1 MLLFS
6 IGLPGRF
13 AEWCDDTIAR
23 LASSSSGAEA
33 VVRTSPSTADLIRYE
48 SRPAPLDDAAV
59 ALMAGKAGHTVVGVR
74 QPDPQLLTALAETHA
89 RFAVTLESPRSAA
102 ADLLTDTGAEPR
114 LVTRAVANSCA
125 SALRF
130 PALPGA
136 LLLRPESVRAN
147 IAEWVLA
154 LARHFDFT
162 ASEAAVAAA
171 VAAFPPT
178 RADPGEGDDSWPAA
192 IPEPARMAMRG
203 AFAGYEACFAGHGLG
218 RIVWNRELFLANHL
232 EKRASDALDI
242 SGGARI
248 LIFGPYI
255 HLPPCP
261 WTAQVRLGFSEG
273 AAGHVFLIDAY
284 SDRQLAAT
292 TLQPPSGG
300 IFVADLSFSL
310 GEPSG
315 QGFQIRVAV
324 TEHNAKGQLVFGEVV
339 LTPAGAPTPQVDAEW
354 AHEARTTLGL

>member
-13 AEWCDDTIAR
+13 AEWCDGTIAR
-23 LASSSSGAEA
+23 LALSSSGAEA
-33 VVRTSPSTADLIRYE
+33 VVRTSPSAADLVRYE

-59 ALMAGKAGHTVVGVR
+59 ALMAGRAGHTVVGVR

-136 LLLRPESVRAN
+136 LLLRPESVRTN

-171 VAAFPPT
+171 VATFPPT
-178 RADPGEGDDSWPAA
+178 RAAPCEGDDYWPRA
-192 IPEPARMAMRG
+192 IPEPTRMAMRG
-203 AFAGYEACFAGHGLG
+203 AFSGYEACFAGHGLG
-218 RIVWNRELFLANHL
+218 QIVWNRDLFLANHL

-292 TLQPPSGG
+292 TLKPPSGG

-324 TEHNAKGQLVFGEVV
+324 TEDNAKGQLVFGEVV
-339 LTPAGAPTPQVDAEW
+339 LTPAGAPTPQIDAEW